1 MDLNVK
7 RTWKFDGNGALDLS
21 AGVTNAYSRDN
32 VFYINRITGQRKDQL
47 PFLPSVGL
55 DWSF

>member
-1 MDLNVK
+1 VNVK
-7 RTWKFDGNGALDLS
+7 RLWKDVGGGEMELS
-21 AGVTNAYSRDN
+21 AGVTNVYSREN
-32 VFYINRITGQRKDQL
+32 VFYINRITGQRKNQL

>member
-1 MDLNVK
+1 ME
-7 RTWKFDGNGALDLS
+7 RSAGAEPELS
-21 AGVTNAYSRDN
+21 AGVTNVYSREN
-32 VFYINRITGQRKDQL
+32 VFYINRITGQLKNQL